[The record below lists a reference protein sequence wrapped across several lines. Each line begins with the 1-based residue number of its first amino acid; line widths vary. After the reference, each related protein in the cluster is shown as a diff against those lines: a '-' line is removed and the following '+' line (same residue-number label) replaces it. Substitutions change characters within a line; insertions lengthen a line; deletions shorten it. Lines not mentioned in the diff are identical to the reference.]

1 MNMLIQDDLFA
12 PRATNVGSSATNAM
26 TPAASVPTLVDY
38 ATKVAKTLW
47 PKDHTRKS
55 SLRACVWFTDFGDHS
70 KLTLATISRKHI
82 YDFVEHLVED
92 RGQSQNTANKYQ
104 AAISRVLRHANEREV
119 VDNPVKLK
127 YAPIKSGRP
136 RYFTDQEEA
145 DIVSYLRELGKGWMA
160 DMVTLSCNSGMRKGE
175 ILAISDKRVT
185 LSDDGLWLF
194 LPKEVT
200 KTNED
205 REVPLN
211 AKAQAAYHRLME
223 QQPGGFRAVDQ
234 YSHRIFYR
242 AWNKVVRDVG
252 KGDVHFVFHVC
263 RHTAATRLANDA
275 KVNSFLIG
283 DILGHKNERTTR
295 RYVHMKAQTALDAV
309 SAI

>member
-1 MNMLIQDDLFA
+1 MNIHHQDDLFA
-12 PRATNVGSSATNAM
+12 PSTLAATNMTNVAT
-26 TPAASVPTLVDY
+26 PGVPTLVDY

-55 SLRACVWFTDFGDHS
+55 SLRACVWFTDFKDHS

-136 RYFTDQEEA
+136 RYFTEQEEA
-145 DIVSYLRELGKGWMA
+145 DIVSYLRDLGKDWMA

-200 KTNED
+200 KGNED

-275 KVNSFLIG
+275 KVNTFLIA
-283 DILGHKNERTTR
+283 DALGHKSERTTR
-295 RYVHMKAQTALDAV
+295 RYVHSKPMSLLEAV
-309 SAI
+309 NSI

>member
-55 SLRACVWFTDFGDHS
+55 SLRACVWFTDYKDHS

-119 VDNPVKLK
+119 VDNPIKLK
-127 YAPIKSGRP
+127 YEKVKNARP
-136 RYFTDQEEA
+136 KAYSAAEEQEL
-145 DIVSYLRELGKGWMA
+145 I
-160 DMVTLSCNSGMRKGE
+160 
-175 ILAISDKRVT
+175 
-185 LSDDGLWLF
+185 
-194 LPKEVT
+194 
-200 KTNED
+200 
-205 REVPLN
+205 
-211 AKAQAAYHRLME
+211 AYPFFCT
-223 QQPGGFRAVDQ
+223 QTQFG
-234 YSHRIFYR
+234 
-242 AWNKVVRDVG
+242 
-252 KGDVHFVFHVC
+252 VFW
-263 RHTAATRLANDA
+263 
-275 KVNSFLIG
+275 
-283 DILGHKNERTTR
+283 
-295 RYVHMKAQTALDAV
+295 
-309 SAI
+309 